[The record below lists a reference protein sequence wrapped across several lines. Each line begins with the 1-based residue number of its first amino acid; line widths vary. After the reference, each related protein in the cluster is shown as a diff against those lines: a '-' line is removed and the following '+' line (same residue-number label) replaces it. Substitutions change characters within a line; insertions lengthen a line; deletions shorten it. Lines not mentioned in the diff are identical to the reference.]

1 MTRLKIPAIRSSTAK
16 TRYCRRAECSCD
28 NAKRM
33 PRMASMNLRRAGGMA
48 LEMVDT
54 GSVESLRKYEFRDSS
69 TGGPSCVCVSRRSP
83 SSSPAPNLVRRIVRP
98 ASSSAPIPAP
108 APADNGDLARTLSP
122 HPGLSGTRLEIG
134 ELMPIPRCLVSSTG
148 PPLSL
153 RSAMI
158 FAWLCLKSGSDFLA
172 VRLALRR

>member
-1 MTRLKIPAIRSSTAK
+1 
-16 TRYCRRAECSCD
+16 
-28 NAKRM
+28 
-33 PRMASMNLRRAGGMA
+33 
-48 LEMVDT
+48 
-54 GSVESLRKYEFRDSS
+54 
-69 TGGPSCVCVSRRSP
+69 VCVSRRSP
-83 SSSPAPNLVRRIVRP
+83 SSSAIASFVRRIVRA
-98 ASSSAPIPAP
+98 ASSSAPIL
-108 APADNGDLARTLSP
+108 APADNGDLAMTLSP